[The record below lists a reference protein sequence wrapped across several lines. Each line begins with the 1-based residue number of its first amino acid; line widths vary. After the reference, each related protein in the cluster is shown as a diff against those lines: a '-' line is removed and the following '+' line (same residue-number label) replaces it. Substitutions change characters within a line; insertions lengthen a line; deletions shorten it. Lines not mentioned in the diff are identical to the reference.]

1 MEDNYR
7 LKMTLDGR
15 RPWMEDDLGRKTS
28 LDGKRHWM
36 EDNLGWKM
44 TLDGRE
50 RDGSLGSNQYDYD
63 LRVSAPPPHKRF
75 FEKMENC
82 QAQPKPKPRLGS
94 IQRTTRPPP
103 TG

>member
-1 MEDNYR
+1 
-7 LKMTLDGR
+7 
-15 RPWMEDDLGRKTS
+15 MEDDLGRKTS

-63 LRVSAPPPHKRF
+63 LRVSAPPP
-75 FEKMENC
+75 
-82 QAQPKPKPRLGS
+82 
-94 IQRTTRPPP
+94 
-103 TG
+103 